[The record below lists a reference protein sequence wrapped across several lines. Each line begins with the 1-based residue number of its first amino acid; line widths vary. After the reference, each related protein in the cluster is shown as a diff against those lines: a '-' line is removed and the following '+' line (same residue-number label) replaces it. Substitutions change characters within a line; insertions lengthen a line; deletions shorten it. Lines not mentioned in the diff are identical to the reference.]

1 MIKKSD
7 LIKDFYSSGDVAD
20 LLGVVPMTVIGYDNK
35 GIMKFD
41 RTVTNRRIISRE
53 HLIEYLNSVGL
64 FLDDSDSVRYDA
76 IYARVSTQKQSQRG
90 DLESQINTVLM
101 FCATQNP
108 VNLKI
113 FKDIGSG
120 LNDNRKGLL
129 NLITEIECD
138 RISRVFITYKDRLT
152 RFGFNYIQAICR
164 SHNTEI
170 VQVSKEMIEKS
181 AQEELAEDLCAI
193 IHSFSCKLYGLRKT
207 QIKEINDKIN
217 SIKEVNDD
225 DTG

>member
-7 LIKDFYSSGDVAD
+7 LVKDFYSSGDVAD

-41 RTVTNRRIISRE
+41 RTVTNRRIISKE

-64 FLDDSDSVRYDA
+64 FLDDSDSVRYDSV
-76 IYARVSTQKQSQRG
+76 YARVSTQKQSQRG
-90 DLESQINTVLM
+90 DLESQINTILM

-108 VNLKI
+108 VNLRI

-120 LNDNRKGLL
+120 LNDNRKDLI
-129 NLITEIECD
+129 NLITEIESNH
-138 RISRVFITYKDRLT
+138 ISRVFITYKDRLT
-152 RFGFNYIQAICR
+152 RFGFNYIQTICKM
-164 SHNTEI
+164 HNTEI
-170 VQVSKEMIEKS
+170 IQVSKETVEKT
-181 AQEELAEDLCAI
+181 AQEELAEDLCTI
-193 IHSFSCKLYGLRKT
+193 IHSFSSKLYGLRKT

-217 SIKEVNDD
+217 SIKEVNDND
-225 DTG
+225 IS

>member
-7 LIKDFYSSGDVAD
+7 LVKDFYSSGDVAD

-76 IYARVSTQKQSQRG
+76 VYARVSTQKQSQRG

-152 RFGFNYIQAICR
+152 RFGFNYIQTICK

-181 AQEELAEDLCAI
+181 AQEELAEDLCSI
-193 IHSFSCKLYGLRKT
+193 IHSFSDKLYGLRKT
-207 QIKEINDKIN
+207 QIKEINDRIN
-217 SIKEVNDD
+217 SIKEVR
-225 DTG
+225 